1 MLWFSKLML
10 TACGCCT
17 MKNGDGPVSAREGPG
32 GRHIPFGF
40 FAKSTCLYRS
50 AACGVNGTSC
60 FRLFM
65 Y

>member
-10 TACGCCT
+10 TTDGCCT
-17 MKNGDGPVSAREGPG
+17 MKKGDGPVRAREGPG
-32 GRHIPFGF
+32 GRQNPFGF

-50 AACGVNGTSC
+50 AAAGVNGTSWP
-60 FRLFM
+60 RLFM